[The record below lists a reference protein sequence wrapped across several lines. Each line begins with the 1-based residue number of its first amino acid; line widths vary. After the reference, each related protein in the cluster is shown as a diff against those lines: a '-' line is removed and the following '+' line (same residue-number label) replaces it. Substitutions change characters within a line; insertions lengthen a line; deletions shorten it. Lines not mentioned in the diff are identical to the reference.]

1 MQTPLK
7 LYENF
12 EGYNAYP
19 LQEAEKIIRSQIGKK
34 VRSMRE
40 EVDKCLNL
48 AKEHGRE
55 KLISEI
61 LALEKRIDRLIG
73 QIEERDRIYVPAY
86 LKERITRVDEEQLE
100 QIDSRVEDILNSCD
114 EIIQQL
120 TCAETDMHVVD
131 RFTDINNKLRQM
143 ENLCHERS
151 KLLVKDTA
159 QG

>member
-1 MQTPLK
+1 MQASLK

-19 LQEAEKIIRSQIGKK
+19 LQESEKMIRSQIGKK

-48 AKEHGRE
+48 AREHGRE
-55 KLISEI
+55 KLISE
-61 LALEKRIDRLIG
+61 LFTLEKRLDRLIG

-86 LKERITRVDEEQLE
+86 LKEHITRVDEEKLE
-100 QIDSRVEDILNSCD
+100 HVDGRVEDILNACD

-120 TCAETDMHVVD
+120 SCAETDMHVVD
-131 RFTDINNKLRQM
+131 RFTDVNNKLRQM

-151 KLLVKDTA
+151 KLLVKETA